1 MTEVQFHFNV
11 PDRLGYACRLLRK
24 ATRQGVGV
32 TVTAPPAT
40 LTRLDRTLWAF
51 EPTEFVPHVVLR
63 GEGELPPR
71 LRRTP
76 VVLTTQADRG
86 AQHRV
91 LLHLGDEPAEGFES
105 FERLIEIVSADPGE
119 RDAARQRWR
128 HYAAR
133 GYAIKRHDREGEGG
147 A

>member
-40 LTRLDRTLWAF
+40 LTRLDRSLWAF
-51 EPTEFVPHVVLR
+51 DPIEFVPHVLLR
-63 GEGELPPR
+63 GDGELPVR

-76 VVLTTQADRG
+76 IVLTPQAERG
-86 AQHRV
+86 AMHRV

-105 FERLIEIVSADPGE
+105 FERLIEIVSADPAE

-133 GYAIKRHDREGEGG
+133 GYEIKRHDRQAEGQ

>member
-1 MTEVQFHFNV
+1 MTEIQFHFNV

-24 ATRQGVGV
+24 ATRRGVGV
-32 TVTAPPAT
+32 TVTAAPPT
-40 LTRLDRTLWAF
+40 LTRLDRALWSF
-51 EPTEFVPHVVLR
+51 EPAEFLPHVMV
-63 GEGELPPR
+63 GADGKLPPR

-76 VVLTTQADRG
+76 ILLAPHADHG

-105 FERLIEIVSADPGE
+105 FERLIEIVSSDPAE
-119 RDAARQRWR
+119 RDAARARWR

-133 GYAIKRHDREGEGG
+133 GYAIQRHDRQQSGE